1 MPAIARK
8 SGTDSVSINHAT
20 CQGSTVTNAGSGDVL
35 VNNVGVVREGDTVQS
50 MFTLQPRLYV
60 VQTYPLSMLT
70 CFIYRLFN
78 PFARVNY
85 KVTSIYNNTDSVAL
99 TPASN
104 LASLSVDKYITKFTD
119 YYLVTGL
126 AKEIEFKVTVFVT
139 IGQSVVDI
147 SDYPFSDLESVNITG
162 HIANYTYADNIV
174 TLTDTFL
181 YPLPIA
187 LNFSVV
193 VNTSDIT
200 NTRNIYQVPTAIGYT
215 PDYILY
221 NNTYYIRSRN
231 EIPIPQEF
239 TYTSNGALLW
249 I

>member
-1 MPAIARK
+1 MFVIPTYTPPTA
-8 SGTDSVSINHAT
+8 VNAT
-20 CQGSTVTNAGSGDVL
+20 VLEAAG
-35 VNNVGVVREGDTVQS
+35 VQPVIE
-50 MFTLQPRLYV
+50 LQPRLYI

-70 CFIYRLFN
+70 CFIYRLVD
-78 PFARVNY
+78 PFARLSY

-99 TPASN
+99 LPAAG
-104 LASLSVDKYITKFTD
+104 LASVAMDKYITRFTD
-119 YYLVTGL
+119 FYLVTGL
-126 AKEIEFKVTVFVT
+126 GKEIEFKVTVFTT
-139 IGQSVVDI
+139 ITQPVVDI
-147 SDYPFSDLESVNITG
+147 SDYPFSSLESVNITG
-162 HIANYTYADNIV
+162 HIADYDYTDGV
-174 TLTDTFL
+174 LSLTDNFL

-193 VNTSDIT
+193 INTNDIT

-231 EIPIPQEF
+231 EIPVSQEF
-239 TYTSNGALLW
+239 TYTSSGALLW

>member
-1 MPAIARK
+1 MFLIPSYIPPTAIN
-8 SGTDSVSINHAT
+8 T
-20 CQGSTVTNAGSGDVL
+20 TVL
-35 VNNVGVVREGDTVQS
+35 EGDTVQS
-50 MFTLQPRLYV
+50 MITLQPRLHV
-60 VQTYPLSMLT
+60 VQTHPLSMLT
-70 CFIYRLFN
+70 CFIYRLVD
-78 PFARVNY
+78 PFARLSY
-85 KVTSIYNNTDSVAL
+85 KITSVYNNTDSVAL
-99 TPASN
+99 LPAAG
-104 LASLSVDKYITKFTD
+104 LASVAMDKYITRFTD
-119 YYLVTGL
+119 FYLVTGL
-126 AKEIEFKVTVFVT
+126 GKEIEFKVTVFTT
-139 IGQSVVDI
+139 ITQPVVDI
-147 SDYPFSDLESVNITG
+147 SDYPFSSLESVNITG
-162 HIANYTYADNIV
+162 HIADYTYVNGVLSLADN
-174 TLTDTFL
+174 FL

-200 NTRNIYQVPTAIGYT
+200 NTRSIYQVPTAIGYT